1 MLFEICKFREIDE
14 LLSVLAVEIA
24 VELVREQKTSIE
36 GALPRPV
43 LSIAHILRSRRIE
56 CMLNRQT
63 KQMTVNLPMYLCTGT
78 NSPSTGNGTE
88 SYWQERDCRAKRPV
102 VFSPWRDAVVSSSSK
117 RVADGTG
124 PVSVDL

>member
-1 MLFEICKFREIDE
+1 MNVLNSVRARKQRAQVLFEICKFPEIDE

-24 VELVREQKTSIE
+24 VELVREQTTSLE

-56 CMLNRQT
+56 RMLNRQT

-78 NSPSTGNGTE
+78 NSPSTGNGTGTE
-88 SYWQERDCRAKRPV
+88 SYWQERDCRA
-102 VFSPWRDAVVSSSSK
+102 
-117 RVADGTG
+117 
-124 PVSVDL
+124 